1 MDFMGNCILCATS
14 YHIDLLILY
23 LNRSVQPIQS
33 REYATTFDEIRH

>member
-1 MDFMGNCILCATS
+1 MPLKQEPRLLLLAA
-14 YHIDLLILY
+14 LILY